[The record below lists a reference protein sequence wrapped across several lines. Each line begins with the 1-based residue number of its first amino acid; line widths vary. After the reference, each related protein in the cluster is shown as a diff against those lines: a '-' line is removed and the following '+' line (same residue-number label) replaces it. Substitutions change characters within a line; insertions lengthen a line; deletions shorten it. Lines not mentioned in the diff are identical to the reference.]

1 MIPITLGLTA
11 SEARVQPPW
20 HGTPFPQSRMPA
32 SIEFSIK
39 LFVCIDGARGIE
51 TVEQELTLSLPCIR
65 GTVSTEIHQLALTD
79 GREAS

>member
-20 HGTPFPQSRMPA
+20 HVMPFPQSRMPA

-39 LFVCIDGARGIE
+39 LFVCLSVCLSVCLRFITGHGAIPMPTR
-51 TVEQELTLSLPCIR
+51 
-65 GTVSTEIHQLALTD
+65 
-79 GREAS
+79 

>member
-20 HGTPFPQSRMPA
+20 HGMPFPQSRMPA

-39 LFVCIDGARGIE
+39 LFVCNVLLIIFP
-51 TVEQELTLSLPCIR
+51 LTCLL
-65 GTVSTEIHQLALTD
+65 
-79 GREAS
+79 